1 MMNDRRV
8 YDMRLGDIL
17 FDVRISQGLLQS
29 EVAAALGMHTNQ
41 YQRLESGKHKISV
54 YDLVRIAEVLKVPVS
69 RLLPER
75 SHNAD

>member
-8 YDMRLGDIL
+8 YDMRLGDII
-17 FDVRISQGLLQS
+17 FDVRISQGLLQRDL
-29 EVAAALGMHTNQ
+29 AFALGMHTNQ
-41 YQRLESGKHKISV
+41 YQRLESGEHKISV

-75 SHNAD
+75 SR